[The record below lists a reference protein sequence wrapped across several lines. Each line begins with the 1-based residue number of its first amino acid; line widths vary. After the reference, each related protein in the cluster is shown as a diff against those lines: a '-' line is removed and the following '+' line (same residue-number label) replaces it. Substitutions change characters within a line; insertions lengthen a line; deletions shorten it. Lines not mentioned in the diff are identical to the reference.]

1 MNLNQLYKRRFLL
14 AMTGVCFSFSVN
26 GQTVELAPERLHFQ
40 PLSNYPAITKTIAET
55 IANYHYQKVTIDDAL
70 SSRIFDQYLTKLDK
84 SHALFLAAD
93 VGGFEKY
100 RYRFDDA
107 LWSGD
112 LTAAF
117 EMFNVYAARL
127 DHRIDAVLTELSKVQ
142 PLHSK
147 DVYEFSREQLP
158 WFKSSEAADVYWN
171 QRIRYELIRLR
182 ADGREQQKAYELLGK
197 RYEKLKTS
205 LEGLKSENVLEL
217 FLNAFTETIDPHT
230 TYFSPA
236 KAQDFNVMMN
246 KSLEGIGITFS
257 FQDDLPVIL
266 SVIKGGPADKTG
278 KIMANDRILAIAQG
292 ETGEF
297 EEVTGWTQEEVV
309 SKMRGLKGSLLRVKI
324 LPAGA
329 GLTANPLVVNL
340 IRDKVVMA
348 DQKVKSELKTVKQ
361 GGKTQKI
368 GVISIP
374 DFYFDAAAFN
384 KGDQDYASTSG
395 DVKKALEL
403 LKSQGMDGLM
413 IDLRNN
419 GGGSL
424 KEAIDLTGL
433 FISTGPVVQVRDAK
447 NKVLVHADKD
457 SLVAYSGPLTILT
470 NRLSASASEIFAAAM
485 QDYGRAVIIGE
496 QTFGKG
502 TVQSVYPLSSLM
514 KTEDTNLGSLKLT
527 NAKFYRINGA
537 STQHRGVTPDFSF
550 PSKYSAL
557 KVGESTLKNVLPY
570 DQIEA
575 TDFVKF
581 TYLKVLK
588 QQLEADHQQRMAAN
602 QEFSFLKEDL
612 KKLQEGSA
620 GSSLQLDLNTFLEA
634 RKMQQIQDLK
644 RINQRRKRMGMKSIT
659 TGDPVKAVEVDYVKE
674 ESLQITAELI
684 RII

>member
-14 AMTGVCFSFSVN
+14 AISGVCLSFSVH
-26 GQTVELAPERLHFQ
+26 GQAIELVAERLHFQ
-40 PLSNYPAITKTIAET
+40 PLSNYPAVTKTIAAT

-70 SSRIFDQYLTKLDK
+70 STRIFDQYLTKLDK
-84 SHALFLAAD
+84 SHALFLASD
-93 VGGFEKY
+93 LQEFEQY
-100 RYRFDDA
+100 RYLLDDA
-107 LWSGD
+107 LLSGD
-112 LTAAF
+112 LSAAF

-127 DHRIDAVLTELSKVQ
+127 DHRIDAALTELSKVQ

-147 DVYEFSREQLP
+147 EVYQFSREQLP
-158 WFKSSEAADVYWN
+158 WFKSSGEADAYWN

-182 ADGREQQKAYELLGK
+182 ADGRENQKAYELLGK

-257 FQDDLPVIL
+257 FQDELPVIM
-266 SVIKGGPADKTG
+266 SVIKGGPADKTK
-278 KIMANDRILAIAQG
+278 KIMPNDRILAIAQG
-292 ETGEF
+292 ESAEF
-297 EEVTGWTQEEVV
+297 EEVTGWTQEEVLRN
-309 SKMRGLKGSLLRVKI
+309 MRGLKGSLLRVKI

-329 GLTANPLVVNL
+329 DLSSSPLVVSI
-340 IRDKVVMA
+340 IRDKVVME
-348 DQKVKSELKTVKQ
+348 DQKVKSELKLVKQ

-374 DFYFDAAAFN
+374 DFYFDVTAFS
-384 KGDQDYASTSG
+384 KGEKDYASTSG

-403 LKSQGMDGLM
+403 LKSQGIDGLM

-424 KEAIDLTGL
+424 KEAIDLSGL
-433 FISTGPVVQVRDAK
+433 FIKYGPVVQVRDSK
-447 NKVLVHADKD
+447 NKVLVHSDQD

-470 NRLSASASEIFAAAM
+470 NRLSASASEIFTAAM
-485 QDYGRAVIIGE
+485 QDYGRAVIIGG

-502 TVQSVYPLSSLM
+502 TVQGVYGLDQLM
-514 KTEDTNLGSLKLT
+514 KSEEKNLGSLKLT

-537 STQHRGVTPDFSF
+537 STQHRGVSPDISF

-570 DQIEA
+570 DEIAASNFIPLAQ
-575 TDFVKF
+575 
-581 TYLKVLK
+581 LKMIN
-588 QQLEADHQQRMAAN
+588 QQLEKHHQQRMQTN
-602 QEFSFLKEDL
+602 QEFSFLKEDIQ
-612 KKLQEGSA
+612 KSQYA
-620 GSSLQLDLNTFLEA
+620 AANSSIQLDLKAFLEA
-634 RKMQQIQDLK
+634 RKNQQIQDLK
-644 RINQRRKRMGMKSIT
+644 RINQRRKSLGLKT
-659 TGDPVKAVEVDYVKE
+659 VTANDPVNGMEVDYVKE